1 MHSSPPEPV
10 HSLRNGHVLQAVFG
24 MLVALSVVG
33 CSTESP
39 RAAMLGPND
48 TPFEPSAAERS
59 AALAVLDSLQH
70 GTMEAAFD
78 RLSRYAFTYRVRTA
92 QRTPDDEVMARR
104 TEVWRFP
111 PPDSAQRPFLVRV
124 DSSGSFEGG
133 WFDVFAGGRNGD
145 IQLTDRAQHVLPDD
159 PAYLE
164 PRTREAFR
172 YRLLPD
178 TSLDG
183 RRARVVEI
191 HAQPGELGADRV
203 IRHARLFVEP
213 DTYELVGLYLV
224 RAEASVL
231 FREDSRTLARLRP
244 APDSGWVPAT
254 TRLEARLE
262 MPFQAARS
270 LRMEASFSAYR
281 LVP

>member
-1 MHSSPPEPV
+1 MHSLLPEPV

-24 MLVALSVVG
+24 VLVVLSVLG

-39 RAAMLGPND
+39 RATMLGPND
-48 TPFEPSAAERS
+48 APFEASTAERS

-70 GTMEAAFD
+70 GTMETAFD
-78 RLSRYAFTYRVRTA
+78 RLARYAFTYRVHTA
-92 QRTPDDEVMARR
+92 QLASDGAVVARR
-104 TEVWRFP
+104 TEVLRFP
-111 PPDSAQRPFLVRV
+111 PSDSTQRPLLVRA

-133 WFDVFAGGRNGD
+133 WFDVFAEGRDGD
-145 IQLTDRAQHVLPDD
+145 LPLTDRAQYVLPDD
-159 PAYLE
+159 PAYLA

-178 TSLDG
+178 TSLHG
-183 RRARVVEI
+183 QRVRVVEI

-213 DTYELVGLYLV
+213 DTYELLGLYLV
-224 RAEASVL
+224 RTEASVL

-254 TRLEARLE
+254 TRLEARLK
-262 MPFQAARS
+262 MPLQAAQS
-270 LRMEASFSAYR
+270 LRMEASFFAYR
-281 LVP
+281 LIP